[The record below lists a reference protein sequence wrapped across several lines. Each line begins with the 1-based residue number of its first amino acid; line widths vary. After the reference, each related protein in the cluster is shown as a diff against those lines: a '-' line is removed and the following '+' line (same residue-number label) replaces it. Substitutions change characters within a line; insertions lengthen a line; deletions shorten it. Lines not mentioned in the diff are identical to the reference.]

1 MTLRQKLACVGLT
14 VFGLQ
19 IASAA
24 AGGAPLADRLR
35 LWLDPEQLLAA
46 SVRMELGAPPVDVS
60 PTPEAAAALSASTPA
75 PEATPT
81 PTADDD
87 TAEDAPTTTADGLP
101 IVATSIAGGLSI
113 KNETDIAVD
122 AAALLQQGPAVTLPA
137 GEPQILIMHTHAS
150 EAFTP
155 AGRDLYPASD
165 TCRTEDTNY
174 NIVHVGDVLA
184 DTLGAAGLQ
193 VLHDRTIYDYPSY
206 TGSYNRSGAAVQAYL
221 SQYPSLRIVI
231 DLHRDALCSD
241 SVVYKTVA
249 ELPDAACSQV
259 MLLVG
264 TNASGL
270 YHPYWE
276 ENLRLAVY
284 LQDAVNTAHPT
295 LMRPI
300 TLVNE
305 RYNQHLTRGSLIIEV
320 GSSGNTLQEAIR
332 AVRLFG
338 ESAGPALAGSCS
350 DRARHGATY
359 YNRYKTAP
367 GGRESPQTELPAKGG
382 VFMQVRNYMTGAAAV
397 THPDEPV
404 VAAARLMRMRG
415 IGALPVCEDDGT
427 LAGMLT
433 DRDIVVR
440 CVSSGGDPGAV
451 TVRSIMSRD
460 PVTVEAG
467 ADIRRAMETM
477 RTAQVRRLP

>member
-1 MTLRQKLACVGLT
+1 MTLRQKLACVGLA

-24 AGGAPLADRLR
+24 AGGAPLRDRLQR
-35 LWLDPEQLLAA
+35 WFDPEQLLLA
-46 SVRMELGAPPVDVS
+46 SVRMELGAPPVAVS
-60 PTPEAAAALSASTPA
+60 PTPEAAAALSAASPA
-75 PEATPT
+75 PEVTPVPT
-81 PTADDD
+81 VDDDVEIAPTA
-87 TAEDAPTTTADGLP
+87 TADGLP
-101 IVATSIAGGLSI
+101 IVATSIAGGLTV
-113 KNETDIAVD
+113 KNETDIPVSV
-122 AAALLQQGPAVTLPA
+122 AALLQQGPATVLPA

-155 AGRDLYPASD
+155 AGHDLYAASD

-184 DTLGAAGLQ
+184 DTLTNAGLE

-206 TGSYNRSGAAVQAYL
+206 TGSYSRSGAAVQEYL

-249 ELPDAACSQV
+249 ELPDAACAQV

-270 YHPYWE
+270 YHPHWE

-284 LQDAVNTAHPT
+284 LQDAAVQAHPT

-320 GSSGNTLQEAIR
+320 GSSGNTLQEAVR

-338 ESAGPALAGSCS
+338 ESAGAALA
-350 DRARHGATY
+350 
-359 YNRYKTAP
+359 
-367 GGRESPQTELPAKGG
+367 
-382 VFMQVRNYMTGAAAV
+382 
-397 THPDEPV
+397 
-404 VAAARLMRMRG
+404 
-415 IGALPVCEDDGT
+415 ALV
-427 LAGMLT
+427 
-433 DRDIVVR
+433 
-440 CVSSGGDPGAV
+440 
-451 TVRSIMSRD
+451 
-460 PVTVEAG
+460 
-467 ADIRRAMETM
+467 
-477 RTAQVRRLP
+477 Q

>member
-1 MTLRQKLACVGLT
+1 MQSEVSRYDAAAKTGLRGADRVRPADRIGCGGRRAARGQAAALARPG
-14 VFGLQ
+14 
-19 IASAA
+19 AAA
-24 AGGAPLADRLR
+24 AGIGAHGAGC
-35 LWLDPEQLLAA
+35 AA
-46 SVRMELGAPPVDVS
+46 GGRIPHTGGGSAP
-60 PTPEAAAALSASTPA
+60 AATPA
-75 PEATPT
+75 P
-81 PTADDD
+81 TADADAD
-87 TAEDAPTTTADGLP
+87 EDAPTTTADGLP

-122 AAALLQQGPAVTLPA
+122 AAALLQQGPAVVLPA

-184 DTLGAAGLQ
+184 NTLASAGLQ

-206 TGSYNRSGAAVQAYL
+206 TGSYNRSGAAVQEYL
-221 SQYPSLRIVI
+221 NQYPSLRIVI

-284 LQDAVNTAHPT
+284 LQDAVNAAHPT

-338 ESAGPALAGSCS
+338 ESAGPALA
-350 DRARHGATY
+350 
-359 YNRYKTAP
+359 
-367 GGRESPQTELPAKGG
+367 
-382 VFMQVRNYMTGAAAV
+382 
-397 THPDEPV
+397 
-404 VAAARLMRMRG
+404 RL
-415 IGALPVCEDDGT
+415 V
-427 LAGMLT
+427 
-433 DRDIVVR
+433 
-440 CVSSGGDPGAV
+440 
-451 TVRSIMSRD
+451 
-460 PVTVEAG
+460 
-467 ADIRRAMETM
+467 
-477 RTAQVRRLP
+477 Q

>member
-1 MTLRQKLACVGLT
+1 MTLRQKLACVGLA

-24 AGGAPLADRLR
+24 ARGAPLSDRLQR
-35 LWLDPEQLLAA
+35 WFDPEQLLLA
-46 SVRMELGAPPVDVS
+46 SVRMELGAPPVDAS
-60 PTPEAAAALSASTPA
+60 PTPEAAAALSAASPA
-75 PEATPT
+75 PEVTPV

-87 TAEDAPTTTADGLP
+87 VETAPTATADGLP
-101 IVATSIAGGLSI
+101 IVATSIAGGLTV
-113 KNETDIAVD
+113 KNETDIPVSV
-122 AAALLQQGPAVTLPA
+122 AALLQQGPATVLPA

-155 AGRDLYPASD
+155 AGHDLYAASD
-165 TCRTEDTNY
+165 TCRTED
-174 NIVHVGDVLA
+174 
-184 DTLGAAGLQ
+184 
-193 VLHDRTIYDYPSY
+193 DYPSY
-206 TGSYNRSGAAVQAYL
+206 TGSYSRSGAAVQEYL

-249 ELPDAACSQV
+249 EVPDAACAQV

-270 YHPYWE
+270 YHPHWE

-284 LQDAVNTAHPT
+284 LQDAAVQAHPT

-320 GSSGNTLQEAIR
+320 GSSGNTLQEAVR

-338 ESAGPALAGSCS
+338 ESAGAALA
-350 DRARHGATY
+350 
-359 YNRYKTAP
+359 
-367 GGRESPQTELPAKGG
+367 
-382 VFMQVRNYMTGAAAV
+382 
-397 THPDEPV
+397 
-404 VAAARLMRMRG
+404 
-415 IGALPVCEDDGT
+415 ALV
-427 LAGMLT
+427 
-433 DRDIVVR
+433 
-440 CVSSGGDPGAV
+440 
-451 TVRSIMSRD
+451 
-460 PVTVEAG
+460 
-467 ADIRRAMETM
+467 
-477 RTAQVRRLP
+477 Q

>member
-1 MTLRQKLACVGLT
+1 MTLRQKLACVGLA

-24 AGGAPLADRLR
+24 AGGAPLRDRLQR
-35 LWLDPEQLLAA
+35 WFDPEQLLLA
-46 SVRMELGAPPVDVS
+46 SVRMELGAPPVAVS
-60 PTPEAAAALSASTPA
+60 PTPEAAAALSAASPA
-75 PEATPT
+75 PEVTPV
-81 PTADDD
+81 PT
-87 TAEDAPTTTADGLP
+87 
-101 IVATSIAGGLSI
+101 
-113 KNETDIAVD
+113 
-122 AAALLQQGPAVTLPA
+122 A

-155 AGRDLYPASD
+155 AGHDLYAASD

-184 DTLGAAGLQ
+184 DTLTNAGLE

-206 TGSYNRSGAAVQAYL
+206 TGSYSRSGAAVQEYL

-249 ELPDAACSQV
+249 ELPDAACAQV

-270 YHPYWE
+270 YHPHWE

-284 LQDAVNTAHPT
+284 LQDAAVQAHPT

-320 GSSGNTLQEAIR
+320 GSSGNTLQEAVR

-338 ESAGPALAGSCS
+338 ESAGAALA
-350 DRARHGATY
+350 
-359 YNRYKTAP
+359 
-367 GGRESPQTELPAKGG
+367 
-382 VFMQVRNYMTGAAAV
+382 
-397 THPDEPV
+397 
-404 VAAARLMRMRG
+404 
-415 IGALPVCEDDGT
+415 ALV
-427 LAGMLT
+427 
-433 DRDIVVR
+433 
-440 CVSSGGDPGAV
+440 
-451 TVRSIMSRD
+451 
-460 PVTVEAG
+460 
-467 ADIRRAMETM
+467 
-477 RTAQVRRLP
+477 Q

>member
-1 MTLRQKLACVGLT
+1 MYKRQ
-14 VFGLQ
+14 
-19 IASAA
+19 
-24 AGGAPLADRLR
+24 
-35 LWLDPEQLLAA
+35 
-46 SVRMELGAPPVDVS
+46 
-60 PTPEAAAALSASTPA
+60 
-75 PEATPT
+75 
-81 PTADDD
+81 
-87 TAEDAPTTTADGLP
+87 
-101 IVATSIAGGLSI
+101 
-113 KNETDIAVD
+113 
-122 AAALLQQGPAVTLPA
+122 
-137 GEPQILIMHTHAS
+137 
-150 EAFTP
+150 AFTP

-206 TGSYNRSGAAVQAYL
+206 TGSYNRSGAAVQEYL
-221 SQYPSLRIVI
+221 NQYPSLRIVI

-284 LQDAVNTAHPT
+284 LQNAVNQAHPT

-338 ESAGPALAGSCS
+338 ESAGPALA
-350 DRARHGATY
+350 
-359 YNRYKTAP
+359 
-367 GGRESPQTELPAKGG
+367 EL
-382 VFMQVRNYMTGAAAV
+382 VQ
-397 THPDEPV
+397 
-404 VAAARLMRMRG
+404 
-415 IGALPVCEDDGT
+415 
-427 LAGMLT
+427 
-433 DRDIVVR
+433 
-440 CVSSGGDPGAV
+440 
-451 TVRSIMSRD
+451 
-460 PVTVEAG
+460 
-467 ADIRRAMETM
+467 
-477 RTAQVRRLP
+477 

>member
-46 SVRMELGAPPVDVS
+46 SVRMELGAPPVDTS
-60 PTPEAAAALSASTPA
+60 PTPEAETALSAATPA
-75 PEATPT
+75 PEATPA
-81 PTADDD
+81 PTEGDD
-87 TAEDAPTTTADGLP
+87 AGEDAPTTTADGLP

-122 AAALLQQGPAVTLPA
+122 AAALLQQGPAVVLPA

-184 DTLGAAGLQ
+184 DTLTAAGLQ

-206 TGSYNRSGAAVQAYL
+206 TGSYNRSGAAVQEYL
-221 SQYPSLRIVI
+221 NQYPSLRIVI

-320 GSSGNTLQEAIR
+320 GSSGNTLQEATR

-338 ESAGPALAGSCS
+338 ESAGPALA
-350 DRARHGATY
+350 
-359 YNRYKTAP
+359 
-367 GGRESPQTELPAKGG
+367 
-382 VFMQVRNYMTGAAAV
+382 
-397 THPDEPV
+397 
-404 VAAARLMRMRG
+404 RL
-415 IGALPVCEDDGT
+415 V
-427 LAGMLT
+427 
-433 DRDIVVR
+433 
-440 CVSSGGDPGAV
+440 
-451 TVRSIMSRD
+451 
-460 PVTVEAG
+460 
-467 ADIRRAMETM
+467 
-477 RTAQVRRLP
+477 Q

>member
-1 MTLRQKLACVGLT
+1 MTLRQKLACVGLA

-24 AGGAPLADRLR
+24 AGGAPLRDRLQR
-35 LWLDPEQLLAA
+35 WFDPEQLLLA
-46 SVRMELGAPPVDVS
+46 SVRMELGAPPVAVS
-60 PTPEAAAALSASTPA
+60 PTPEAAAALSAASPA
-75 PEATPT
+75 PEVTPV

-87 TAEDAPTTTADGLP
+87 AEIAPSATADGLP
-101 IVATSIAGGLSI
+101 IVATSIAGGLTV
-113 KNETDIAVD
+113 KNETDIPVSV
-122 AAALLQQGPAVTLPA
+122 AALLQQGPATVLPA
-137 GEPQILIMHTHAS
+137 GH
-150 EAFTP
+150 
-155 AGRDLYPASD
+155 DLYAASD

-184 DTLGAAGLQ
+184 DTLTNAGLA

-206 TGSYNRSGAAVQAYL
+206 TGSYSRSGAAVQEYL

-249 ELPDAACSQV
+249 EVPDSACAQV

-270 YHPYWE
+270 YHPHWE

-284 LQDAVNTAHPT
+284 LQDAAVQAHPT

-320 GSSGNTLQEAIR
+320 GSSGNTLQEAVR

-338 ESAGPALAGSCS
+338 ESAGAALA
-350 DRARHGATY
+350 
-359 YNRYKTAP
+359 
-367 GGRESPQTELPAKGG
+367 
-382 VFMQVRNYMTGAAAV
+382 
-397 THPDEPV
+397 
-404 VAAARLMRMRG
+404 
-415 IGALPVCEDDGT
+415 ALV
-427 LAGMLT
+427 
-433 DRDIVVR
+433 
-440 CVSSGGDPGAV
+440 
-451 TVRSIMSRD
+451 
-460 PVTVEAG
+460 
-467 ADIRRAMETM
+467 
-477 RTAQVRRLP
+477 Q

>member
-1 MTLRQKLACVGLT
+1 M
-14 VFGLQ
+14 
-19 IASAA
+19 
-24 AGGAPLADRLR
+24 
-35 LWLDPEQLLAA
+35 
-46 SVRMELGAPPVDVS
+46 
-60 PTPEAAAALSASTPA
+60 
-75 PEATPT
+75 
-81 PTADDD
+81 
-87 TAEDAPTTTADGLP
+87 
-101 IVATSIAGGLSI
+101 
-113 KNETDIAVD
+113 
-122 AAALLQQGPAVTLPA
+122 TLPA

-184 DTLGAAGLQ
+184 DTLTAAGLQ

-284 LQDAVNTAHPT
+284 LQDAVNAAHPT

-320 GSSGNTLQEAIR
+320 GSSGNTLQEATR

-338 ESAGPALAGSCS
+338 ESAGPALA
-350 DRARHGATY
+350 
-359 YNRYKTAP
+359 
-367 GGRESPQTELPAKGG
+367 
-382 VFMQVRNYMTGAAAV
+382 
-397 THPDEPV
+397 
-404 VAAARLMRMRG
+404 RL
-415 IGALPVCEDDGT
+415 V
-427 LAGMLT
+427 
-433 DRDIVVR
+433 
-440 CVSSGGDPGAV
+440 
-451 TVRSIMSRD
+451 
-460 PVTVEAG
+460 
-467 ADIRRAMETM
+467 
-477 RTAQVRRLP
+477 Q

>member
-14 VFGLQ
+14 VFSLQ

-35 LWLDPEQLLAA
+35 LWLDPEQLLLA
-46 SVRMELGAPPVDVS
+46 SVRMELGAPPVDAS
-60 PTPEAAAALSASTPA
+60 PTPESAAALSAATPA
-75 PEATPT
+75 PEATPA
-81 PTADDD
+81 PTEDDD
-87 TAEDAPTTTADGLP
+87 AGEDAPTTTADGLP

-184 DTLGAAGLQ
+184 DTLEAAGLQ

-320 GSSGNTLQEAIR
+320 GSSGNTLQEATR

-338 ESAGPALAGSCS
+338 ESAGPA
-350 DRARHGATY
+350 
-359 YNRYKTAP
+359 
-367 GGRESPQTELPAKGG
+367 
-382 VFMQVRNYMTGAAAV
+382 
-397 THPDEPV
+397 
-404 VAAARLMRMRG
+404 
-415 IGALPVCEDDGT
+415 

-477 RTAQVRRLP
+477 RAAQVRRLPVTEGGKLAGILSIDDIARSGKWDMECAQALCGITANVCRR

>member
-1 MTLRQKLACVGLT
+1 M
-14 VFGLQ
+14 
-19 IASAA
+19 
-24 AGGAPLADRLR
+24 
-35 LWLDPEQLLAA
+35 
-46 SVRMELGAPPVDVS
+46 
-60 PTPEAAAALSASTPA
+60 
-75 PEATPT
+75 
-81 PTADDD
+81 
-87 TAEDAPTTTADGLP
+87 
-101 IVATSIAGGLSI
+101 ATSIAGGLTI
-113 KNETDIAVD
+113 KNETDIPVSVAS
-122 AAALLQQGPAVTLPA
+122 LLQQGPAAVLPA

-155 AGRDLYPASD
+155 AGHDLYAASD

-184 DTLGAAGLQ
+184 DTLTNAGLE

-206 TGSYNRSGAAVQAYL
+206 TGSYSRSGAAVQEYL

-249 ELPDAACSQV
+249 ELPDAACAQV

-270 YHPYWE
+270 YHPHWE

-284 LQDAVNTAHPT
+284 LQDAAVQAHPT

-320 GSSGNTLQEAIR
+320 GSSGNTLQEAVR

-338 ESAGPALAGSCS
+338 ESAGAALA
-350 DRARHGATY
+350 
-359 YNRYKTAP
+359 
-367 GGRESPQTELPAKGG
+367 
-382 VFMQVRNYMTGAAAV
+382 
-397 THPDEPV
+397 
-404 VAAARLMRMRG
+404 
-415 IGALPVCEDDGT
+415 ALV
-427 LAGMLT
+427 
-433 DRDIVVR
+433 
-440 CVSSGGDPGAV
+440 
-451 TVRSIMSRD
+451 
-460 PVTVEAG
+460 
-467 ADIRRAMETM
+467 
-477 RTAQVRRLP
+477 Q

>member
-1 MTLRQKLACVGLT
+1 MVDGNLCDQPGEQALGDDARPEGAGAVIEKNYPQGSGEKYVACG
-14 VFGLQ
+14 
-19 IASAA
+19 
-24 AGGAPLADRLR
+24 AG
-35 LWLDPEQLLAA
+35 
-46 SVRMELGAPPVDVS
+46 
-60 PTPEAAAALSASTPA
+60 
-75 PEATPT
+75 
-81 PTADDD
+81 
-87 TAEDAPTTTADGLP
+87 
-101 IVATSIAGGLSI
+101 SI
-113 KNETDIAVD
+113 KNNTRQTAADIAAEIQD
-122 AAALLQQGPAVTLPA
+122 PLPF
-137 GEPQILIMHTHAS
+137 GVEKDSPDPQILIMHTHAS

-184 DTLGAAGLQ
+184 DTLASAGLQ

-206 TGSYNRSGAAVQAYL
+206 TGSYNRSGAAVQEYL
-221 SQYPSLRIVI
+221 NQYPSLRIVI

-249 ELPDAACSQV
+249 ELPDTACSQV

-284 LQDAVNTAHPT
+284 LQDAVNAAHPT

-320 GSSGNTLQEAIR
+320 GSSGNTLREAIR

-338 ESAGPALAGSCS
+338 ESAGPALARLVQG
-350 DRARHGATY
+350 
-359 YNRYKTAP
+359 P
-367 GGRESPQTELPAKGG
+367 GPTR
-382 VFMQVRNYMTGAAAV
+382 
-397 THPDEPV
+397 
-404 VAAARLMRMRG
+404 
-415 IGALPVCEDDGT
+415 C
-427 LAGMLT
+427 
-433 DRDIVVR
+433 DI
-440 CVSSGGDPGAV
+440 
-451 TVRSIMSRD
+451 
-460 PVTVEAG
+460 
-467 ADIRRAMETM
+467 
-477 RTAQVRRLP
+477 L

>member
-1 MTLRQKLACVGLT
+1 
-14 VFGLQ
+14 
-19 IASAA
+19 
-24 AGGAPLADRLR
+24 
-35 LWLDPEQLLAA
+35 
-46 SVRMELGAPPVDVS
+46 MELGAPPVDAS

-184 DTLGAAGLQ
+184 DTLTAAGLQ

-320 GSSGNTLQEAIR
+320 GSSGNTLQEAMR

-338 ESAGPALAGSCS
+338 ESAGPALA
-350 DRARHGATY
+350 
-359 YNRYKTAP
+359 
-367 GGRESPQTELPAKGG
+367 
-382 VFMQVRNYMTGAAAV
+382 
-397 THPDEPV
+397 
-404 VAAARLMRMRG
+404 RL
-415 IGALPVCEDDGT
+415 V
-427 LAGMLT
+427 
-433 DRDIVVR
+433 
-440 CVSSGGDPGAV
+440 
-451 TVRSIMSRD
+451 
-460 PVTVEAG
+460 
-467 ADIRRAMETM
+467 
-477 RTAQVRRLP
+477 Q